1 MMQLTPDE
9 CRVLGVLVEK
19 ELTTPAQYPMSLNA
33 VINGCNQKSNRD
45 PVVTLDEDRA
55 VFAMDGLRDKKL
67 VIYADTLG
75 SRVMK
80 YKHSAQ
86 ELLGI
91 GVTELVILT
100 EMLLRGPQTVGE
112 LRGRASRM
120 HPLESLEVVQNTLA
134 HMMDRP
140 EPLVRPIPGGR
151 ATRYAQLLCPDLHP
165 LAASSGAEM
174 PAAAAPADPGLADRV
189 SQLEDEVKLLRQ
201 SIGKLATQLGAT
213 DIL

>member
-1 MMQLTPDE
+1 MIQLTPDE

-19 ELTTPAQYPMSLNA
+19 ELTTPGQYPMSLNA
-33 VINGCNQKSNRD
+33 IINGCNQKSNRD
-45 PVVTLDEDRA
+45 PMITIDEDRVVRA
-55 VFAMDGLRDKKL
+55 LDGLRDKKL

-80 YKHSAQ
+80 YKHSAN
-86 ELLGI
+86 ESLGV

-140 EPLVRPIPGGR
+140 EPLVRPVAGGR
-151 ATRYAQLLCPDLHP
+151 ATRYAQLLCPELHP
-165 LAASSGAEM
+165 LESSSA
-174 PAAAAPADPGLADRV
+174 PAPTEAAPPDPAVAERV
-189 SQLEDEVKLLRQ
+189 DKLEDEVKLLRQ
-201 SIGKLATQLGAT
+201 AIEKLAQQLGAT
-213 DIL
+213 DIF